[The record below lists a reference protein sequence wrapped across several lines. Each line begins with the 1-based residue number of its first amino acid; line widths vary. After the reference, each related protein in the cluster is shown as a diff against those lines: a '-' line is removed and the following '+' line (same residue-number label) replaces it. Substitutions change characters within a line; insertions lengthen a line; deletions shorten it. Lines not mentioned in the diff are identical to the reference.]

1 MQRNSIK
8 FILLLSG
15 ASILFIISCSV
26 GAVAYY
32 FGQKKFKRPTL
43 DKCMELSV
51 LWDKRSMIF
60 L

>member
-32 FGQKKFKRPTL
+32 FGTRKKL
-43 DKCMELSV
+43 
-51 LWDKRSMIF
+51 RS
-60 L
+60 LYWTNARNCRSSWTRDR